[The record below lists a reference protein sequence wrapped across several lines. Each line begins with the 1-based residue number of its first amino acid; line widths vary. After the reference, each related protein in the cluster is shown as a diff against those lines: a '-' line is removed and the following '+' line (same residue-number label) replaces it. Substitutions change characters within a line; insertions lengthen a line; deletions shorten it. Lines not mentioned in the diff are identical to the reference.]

1 VTPTIKSNNKQ
12 LTEMRTLLSILL
24 VGFSFAAFSQT
35 QPVVQK
41 IGYADWDYIFSQ
53 LPDYKLIESE
63 LKTHNTQLE
72 NQMKAKQ
79 SEFETKLKAYQGMPA
94 TTPDAIKADKERELT
109 LLQESFQK
117 FQQDAQTS
125 YQKKQN
131 DLMEPVFS
139 KVGKAIEDVAKEN
152 AYSFIINPQLL
163 GGGDI
168 LLYSDDK
175 YDISVLVLKKL
186 GVTPQQPKP

>member
-1 VTPTIKSNNKQ
+1 
-12 LTEMRTLLSILL
+12 MRTLLSALL
-24 VGFSFAAFSQT
+24 VGFSFTTFGQT

-53 LPDYKLIESE
+53 LPDYKMIESE

-72 NQMKAKQ
+72 NQAKAKQ
-79 SEFETKLKAYQGMPA
+79 TEFETKLKAYQGMPA
-94 TTPDAIKADKERELT
+94 TTPDAIKADKERELA
-109 LLQESFQK
+109 LLQENFQK

-152 AYSFIINPQLL
+152 GYSFIINPQLL

-168 LLYSDDK
+168 LLYSDEK
-175 YDISVLVLKKL
+175 FDISVLVLKKL

>member
-1 VTPTIKSNNKQ
+1 
-12 LTEMRTLLSILL
+12 MRTLLSALL
-24 VGFSFAAFSQT
+24 VGFSFAALGQT

-53 LPDYKLIESE
+53 LPDYKMIESE
-63 LKTHNTQLE
+63 LKTHNSQLE
-72 NQMKAKQ
+72 NQAKAKQ
-79 SEFETKLKAYQGMPA
+79 TEFETKLKAYQGMPA
-94 TTPDAIKADKERELT
+94 TTPDAIKADKERELA
-109 LLQESFQK
+109 LLQENFQK

-152 AYSFIINPQLL
+152 GYSFIINPQLL

-168 LLYSDDK
+168 LLYSDEK
-175 YDISVLVLKKL
+175 FDISVLVLKKL

>member
-1 VTPTIKSNNKQ
+1 
-12 LTEMRTLLSILL
+12 MRTLLSALL
-24 VGFSFAAFSQT
+24 VGFSFAAFGQT

-53 LPDYKLIESE
+53 LPDYKMIESE
-63 LKTHNTQLE
+63 LKTHNSQLE
-72 NQMKAKQ
+72 NQAKAKQ
-79 SEFETKLKAYQGMPA
+79 TEFETKLKAYQGMPA
-94 TTPDAIKADKERELT
+94 TTPDAIKADKERELA
-109 LLQESFQK
+109 LLQENFQK

-152 AYSFIINPQLL
+152 GYSFIINPQLL

-168 LLYSDDK
+168 LLYSDEK
-175 YDISVLVLKKL
+175 FDISVLVLKKL